1 MFFVGILLVSFTP
14 GLFWLWFYLRK
25 DSHQPAPRKLIA
37 LTFGLGC
44 LATIPAA
51 IIEYVV
57 LGESFLEERA
67 GVAAVAPG
75 MLLVVGPV
83 EEVSKFLAV
92 RLKAY
97 RSLYFDEPIDGLVYA
112 AAASL
117 GFASLENLFYVLEF
131 GPEVMLVRA
140 PISTLA
146 HLVFGCIWGY
156 ALGLHQAS
164 GGRRTLLVIGALALG
179 AFTHAVFNILVSAP
193 LLIPLALLLVT
204 GGALWVSGRFSWA
217 QRMSPFRYR
226 RNYPNIECHSCGR
239 QIRVTSQFCRFCG
252 SRAAPYEARLFCGQC
267 DADNPPDAL
276 YCTGCGDRLLQ
287 S

>member
-1 MFFVGILLVSFTP
+1 MSFAGILLISFTP

-25 DSHQPAPRKLIA
+25 DTYQPAPRRLIA

-44 LATIPAA
+44 LATVPAA
-51 IIEYVV
+51 IIEFVV

-67 GVAAVAPG
+67 GLATIAPA

-83 EEVSKFLAV
+83 EEVCKFLAV

-112 AAASL
+112 ASASL
-117 GFASLENLFYVLEF
+117 GFASLENVLYVFEF
-131 GPEVMLVRA
+131 GPAVMLVRA
-140 PISTLA
+140 PVSTLA

-156 ALGLHQAS
+156 ALGLHHAS

-179 AFTHAVFNILVSAP
+179 SFTHAVFNILAIEP
-193 LLIPLALLLVT
+193 LLIPLALILVA

-226 RNYPNIECHSCGR
+226 RNYPNVECRSCR
-239 QIRVTSQFCRFCG
+239 RRIRVTSHFCRFCG
-252 SRAAPYEARLFCGQC
+252 SPVAPVDARLFCGRC
-267 DADNPPDAL
+267 AAANRPDAQ
-276 YCTGCGDRLLQ
+276 YCTHCGDRLLRP
-287 S
+287 

>member
-25 DSHQPAPRKLIA
+25 DSHQPAPRRLIA

-83 EEVSKFLAV
+83 EEISKFLAV

-117 GFASLENLFYVLEF
+117 GFASLENLFYVMEF

-156 ALGLHQAS
+156 ALGLHHAS

-193 LLIPLALLLVT
+193 LLIPFALVLVT
-204 GGALWVSGRFSWA
+204 GGALMGVWPVQLGTA
-217 QRMSPFRYR
+217 NVP
-226 RNYPNIECHSCGR
+226 I
-239 QIRVTSQFCRFCG
+239 QISAKLPQHRVQLLWPADQGDKSVLPLLWLTCRPIRG
-252 SRAAPYEARLFCGQC
+252 T
-267 DADNPPDAL
+267 AL
-276 YCTGCGDRLLQ
+276 LRPVRCR
-287 S
+287 